1 MTAQYDALA
10 TDDRPP
16 SRGEGVALRISEEE
30 QEKEHVYP
38 PTALYSPRAS
48 LDTDGSGSEI
58 VYRDQLDQD
67 PFDEK
72 GGAAEGYRERY
83 ADDEE
88 QGYTVEPSRIRPRRK
103 SRSILAILIF
113 IVVGS
118 GAIGFLAAAWYPA
131 PAHSG
136 RAGNNYITMDHV
148 FNGTFSPSRVQRNWV
163 REAADGTYSS
173 SDTDG
178 NIILASATDPNNT
191 SILVKAEDIVD
202 PRSGEQLYWQ
212 SWRLSADMKYVL
224 LTTDYVKQWRHS
236 SHNNYWVHRLADH
249 KTFALHE
256 PSTPPAL
263 AYAEWSPVS
272 HSIAY
277 VSGNDLYVVPAT
289 ELDQGERNITAIRVT
304 DDGSKVVF
312 NGVPDWVYEE
322 EVFSTDSALWW
333 APDAHAVAYLRSN
346 ETEVMEYIYPVY
358 NEGNDADAVNPYTS
372 EVVMRYPK
380 PGTPLPLVSVHT
392 FNLQRY
398 NEAGAQGLGD
408 KRLEAAKQT
417 LRWSGQ
423 LPPGEGIIVEVS
435 WVGNDA
441 LLVKEIDRPARNG
454 QVIIFQGGKV
464 DGKQVRKLGKDGEEG
479 DDGWIDHG
487 QNLIAIHESDGTV
500 GGYLDV
506 VPKQG
511 WNHIAFFHPVD
522 ATEPIWLTD
531 GEWEVTSINGVN
543 PEEGVVFFTAANPSI
558 DRHIYR
564 VDLPDAASLANFKP
578 LPKPITDTSQ
588 PGYYAASFS
597 PEAGF
602 YSLSYEGP
610 LVPWQRMIE
619 VREGGINELL
629 EDNAALNATVAEFQR
644 PTVNRGILE
653 NDGFELNMVEILPP
667 NMDTSG
673 RKKYPLLI
681 EVYGGPYSQKVSN
694 AFSRDWHHFLACE
707 HKYVVVKV
715 DGRGTGF
722 KGRALRNPIID
733 DLGRLEA
740 LDQAALAR
748 ALVKRK
754 YIDRDRVGIWGW
766 SYGGYM
772 TLKSLEASPDLFT
785 LGMAVAPVTDWRYYD
800 AIYTERYMNTLEA
813 NEAGYAA
820 ARVNNLTNLDGKDLL
835 IAHGSGDD
843 NVHFAN
849 TASLVDRLTQ
859 EGVRGWR
866 MRMFTDSDHGIR
878 TRGAYREL
886 YEWMTAFLL
895 EKWERGGVV
904 RH

>member
-1 MTAQYDALA
+1 MAQYDVLA

-16 SRGEGVALRISEEE
+16 SRGEGVALRTSDEE
-30 QEKEHVYP
+30 HIYP
-38 PTALYSPRAS
+38 PAAHYSARAS
-48 LDTDGSGSEI
+48 LDTVGSGSDI

-72 GGAAEGYRERY
+72 TGEAQRYHERY

-88 QGYTVEPSRIRPRRK
+88 QGYTVEPSRLRPRKK
-103 SRSILAILIF
+103 SRSILAILVI

-118 GAIGFLAAAWYPA
+118 AVIGFLAATWYSA
-131 PAHSG
+131 PVTVKK
-136 RAGNNYITMDHV
+136 AGNKHITMDHV
-148 FNGTFSPSRVQRNWV
+148 FNGTFSPNRVQRNWV
-163 REAADGTYSS
+163 GEAEDGTYSS
-173 SDTDG
+173 TDRQG

-191 SILVKAEDIVD
+191 RILVKADDIVD
-202 PRSGEQLYWQ
+202 PRSGLSLYWQ
-212 SWRLSADMKYVL
+212 TWKLSADMKYVL
-224 LTTDYVKQWRHS
+224 FSSDYVKQWRHS
-236 SHNNYWVHRLADH
+236 SHNNFWVHRLADH
-249 KTFALHE
+249 QTFALHE
-256 PSTPPAL
+256 PSLPPAI

-277 VSGNDLYVVPAT
+277 VSGNDLYVVPAA
-289 ELDQGERNITAIRVT
+289 ELDQGEHNITGVRVT
-304 DDGSKVVF
+304 NDGSKVVF

-333 APDAHAVAYLRSN
+333 APDAHSVAYLRSN
-346 ETEVMEYIYPVY
+346 ETEVMEYTYPVY
-358 NEGNDADAVNPYTS
+358 NEGNNADVVNPYTT

-392 FNLQRY
+392 FNLNRY
-398 NEAGAQGLGD
+398 FEAGAQGLGD
-408 KRLEAAKQT
+408 KRLDAAKET
-417 LRWSGQ
+417 LSWPGQ
-423 LPPGEGIIVEVS
+423 LPPGEGIVVEVS

-454 QVIIFQGGKV
+454 QVIVFQGGNV
-464 DGKQVRKLGKDGEEG
+464 VGKQVRKLGKDGEEG

-487 QNLIAIHESDGTV
+487 QNLIAIHESGGTV
-500 GGYLDV
+500 AGYLDI
-506 VPKQG
+506 VPKKG

-531 GEWEVTSINGVN
+531 GEWEVTKLNGVN
-543 PEEGVVFFTAANPSI
+543 QEEGVVFFTAANPSI
-558 DRHIYR
+558 DRHIYS
-564 VDLPDAASLANFKP
+564 VKLPDAASLANFKP
-578 LPKPITDTSQ
+578 SSKPLTDTSQ
-588 PGYYAASFS
+588 PGYYSASFS
-597 PEAGF
+597 PQAGF
-602 YSLSYEGP
+602 YGLSYEGP
-610 LVPWQRMIE
+610 LVPWQRLIE
-619 VREGGINELL
+619 VRDGGIDELL
-629 EDNAALNATVAEFQR
+629 EDNAALNATIAEFHR
-644 PTVNRGILE
+644 PIVNRGILE
-653 NDGFELNMVEILPP
+653 HDGFELNMVEILPP
-667 NMDTSG
+667 NIDTSG

-694 AFSRDWHHFLACE
+694 SFGRDWHHFLACE
-707 HKYVVVKV
+707 QKYVTVRV

-722 KGRALRNPIID
+722 KGRQLRNPIMD
-733 DLGRLEA
+733 DIGRLEA

-748 ALVKRK
+748 ELVKRK
-754 YIDRDRVGIWGW
+754 YIDRERVGIWGW

-772 TLKSLEASPDLFT
+772 TLKSLEANPDLFT

-800 AIYTERYMNTLEA
+800 AIYTERYMNTPEA
-813 NEAGYAA
+813 NPDGYAA
-820 ARVNNLTNLDGKDLL
+820 SRVNNLTNFDGKDLL

-859 EGVRGWR
+859 DQVRGWR

-886 YEWMTAFLL
+886 YEWMTAFLH
-895 EKWERGGVV
+895 EKWGKGGKVK
-904 RH
+904 H